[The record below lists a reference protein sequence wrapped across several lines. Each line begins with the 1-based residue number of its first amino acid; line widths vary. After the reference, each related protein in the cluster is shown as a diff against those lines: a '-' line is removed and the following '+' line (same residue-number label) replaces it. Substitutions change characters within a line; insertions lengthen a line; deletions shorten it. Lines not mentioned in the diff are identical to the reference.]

1 MPVIVETLAQ
11 PSAQDRLDLAK
22 IYADAPD
29 WLFAPHADG
38 AALVAAGLAAGEL
51 IAGRFNDRLLGA
63 ALLRR
68 GDDAWQLSHLACAA
82 SPAAAGSADA
92 SSTRPGAWLPKPASR
107 CAWSPRTGTWRPV
120 PSRHATGCRWT
131 ASDMLGGGPRHGL
144 RHVLFLRRTRR
155 PACPQGGGPTVLQ
168 RLEQMGL
175 DSFVRLRDC
184 DAASI
189 LAQGAALTGS
199 SCWKNSPQAR
209 AAIVAVLQRAASD
222 A

>member
-68 GDDAWQLSHLACAA
+68 GDDAWQLSHLCVRGITRGRGVGRRLLDEARRLAA
-82 SPAAAGSADA
+82 EAG
-92 SSTRPGAWLPKPASR
+92 KPLRLVA
-107 CAWSPRTGTWRPV
+107 PDGHLRPV

-131 ASDMLGGGPRHGL
+131 ASDMLGGGPRHGAS
-144 RHVLFLRRTRR
+144 
-155 PACPQGGGPTVLQ
+155 PCPFSAE
-168 RLEQMGL
+168 R
-175 DSFVRLRDC
+175 
-184 DAASI
+184 
-189 LAQGAALTGS
+189 AALLALKGS
-199 SCWKNSPQAR
+199 ARPCCNAWSRWALTASSGCATATPRVSSPRAR
-209 AAIVAVLQRAASD
+209 P
-222 A
+222 